1 MYVLVVYI
9 CISYSL
15 NYNLMRQLHCVQ
27 TEVKLPL
34 SMQQSS
40 VSVWVK
46 TQVTRNISEG
56 KLERKHIPNLPRVL
70 YGVRCIRYQ
79 GCTHAQV
86 WQSLR
91 QVWFG
96 SKDQWFF
103 AICNHP
109 YLDGFFI
116 ISNNHPILDDFGS
129 FVSKS
134 CMVLCM
140 VYAATSQDAEDGEFQ
155 SCWFCA
161 ARLVFEINRL
171 RSICGS
177 PVQKWKFSD
186 V

>member
-27 TEVKLPL
+27 TEVKL
-34 SMQQSS
+34 QQSS

-86 WQSLR
+86 WQSPR

-96 SKDQWFF
+96 SKDRWFF
-103 AICNHP
+103 PICNHP
-109 YLDGFFI
+109 YLDDFSM
-116 ISNNHPILDDFGS
+116 ISNNRPILDDFALLSLYLAWCCVWYMLQPVKMLKMVSSSLAG
-129 FVSKS
+129 FVQ
-134 CMVLCM
+134 L
-140 VYAATSQDAEDGEFQ
+140 G
-155 SCWFCA
+155 
-161 ARLVFEINRL
+161 
-171 RSICGS
+171 
-177 PVQKWKFSD
+177 
-186 V
+186 